1 MIFRLFKIYSTG
13 KTIYSRV
20 LKPVY
25 DELKRDAEE
34 LEKKRRLKNK
44 QKKKSHVI
52 NQESKR
58 RHQRK
63 ANPKGF

>member
-1 MIFRLFKIYSTG
+1 MIFRLFKIYKTG

-25 DELKRDAEE
+25 DELKKDAEK
-34 LEKKRRLKNK
+34 LESKEQKNDRTRKIKKN
-44 QKKKSHVI
+44 VI

-58 RHQRK
+58 RYQRK
-63 ANPKGF
+63 ANP